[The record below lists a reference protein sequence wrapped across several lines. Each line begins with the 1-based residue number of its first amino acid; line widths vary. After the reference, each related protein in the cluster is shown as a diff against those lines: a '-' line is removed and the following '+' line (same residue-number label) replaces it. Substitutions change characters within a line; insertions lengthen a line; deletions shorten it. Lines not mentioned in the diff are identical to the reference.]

1 MANQDYRKGYVSGYN
16 KAASEYKAKEIKNN
30 IIVHCKY
37 CKWWSKNKLKCY
49 RPFAHRQANANS
61 FCDKGVI
68 NEKHL

>member
-1 MANQDYRKGYVSGYN
+1 MSQKVTSLNN
-16 KAASEYKAKEIKNN
+16 EYKKGFVEGYESASKKYTKLIM
-30 IIVHCKY
+30 CKY